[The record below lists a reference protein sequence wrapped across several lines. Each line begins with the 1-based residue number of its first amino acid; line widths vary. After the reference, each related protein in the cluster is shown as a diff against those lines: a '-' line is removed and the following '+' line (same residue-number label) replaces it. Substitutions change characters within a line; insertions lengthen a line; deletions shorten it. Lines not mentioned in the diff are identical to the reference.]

1 MLANDML
8 QSYRVSRY
16 IVYSIHH
23 FTYYKFRVYPK
34 REGFKIVLSP
44 FPQPRILNPSQEDK
58 AKLRHVN

>member
-1 MLANDML
+1 MQANDMI

-34 REGFKIVLSP
+34 REGFKIVLFPPPTQDFEP
-44 FPQPRILNPSQEDK
+44 FPR
-58 AKLRHVN
+58 R